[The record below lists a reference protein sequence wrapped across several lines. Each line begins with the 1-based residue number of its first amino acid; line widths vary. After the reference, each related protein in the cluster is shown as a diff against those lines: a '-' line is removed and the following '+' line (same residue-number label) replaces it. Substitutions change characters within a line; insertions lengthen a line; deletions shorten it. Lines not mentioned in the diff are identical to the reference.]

1 MPQFRLLST
10 SYHRSCPEKSLALVA
25 EPGKGGYWIAQ
36 GDRVG
41 HLVVE
46 RIKDGRIVWRDGSRL
61 QETAVAI
68 KDTPS
73 LAQVKSRMPVAV
85 RSGGSEVRPVSASL
99 SDARGMGTSGAQPV
113 ADEGLD

>member
-1 MPQFRLLST
+1 
-10 SYHRSCPEKSLALVA
+10 LVA
-25 EPGKGGYWIAQ
+25 EPGKGGYWITQ

-41 HLVVE
+41 HLIVE
-46 RIKDGRIVWRDGSRL
+46 SIKDGRIVWRDGARL

-68 KDTPS
+68 KDTPP

-99 SDARGMGTSGAQPV
+99 SDGRGMGAPGVQPV